1 MMLDSSVWPVPSDMP
16 GLSADEVHVWCA
28 AVDHEAS
35 LLDRL
40 QQLLS
45 AEERAKANRFRLP
58 KARAEFVVARG
69 LLRIIVGRYLD
80 TKPAYMQFCTGPHG
94 KPALLAQSGQAALR
108 FNVSH
113 SGGFILYAV
122 SRQREVG
129 VDLERICSELAV
141 EDLAARFFS
150 PRENAALLG
159 LPKNRRRDGF
169 FACWTRKEAFLK
181 AKGDGLSQ
189 PLDGFDVSLAPGEP
203 AALLGSRSHARD
215 VERWS
220 IREVPSIPGY
230 AGAVAGEGADWVLR
244 CWSLRKGQPW
254 THVLG

>member
-1 MMLDSSVWPVPSDMP
+1 MMLDLLVWPVPSDMP
-16 GLSADEVHVWCA
+16 RLGADEVHVWCA

-40 QQLLS
+40 QPLLS
-45 AEERAKANRFRLP
+45 AQEWAKAKRFRLQ
-58 KARAEFVVARG
+58 KARAECVVARG
-69 LLRIIVGRYLD
+69 LLRIIVGRYLNSNPGD
-80 TKPAYMQFCTGPHG
+80 LRFCAGPHG

-113 SGGFILYAV
+113 SVGFILYAV

-129 VDLERICSELAV
+129 VDVERICSELVV
-141 EDLAARFFS
+141 EDLAARYFS

-159 LPKNRRRDGF
+159 LPKNHRRDGF

-203 AALLGSRSHARD
+203 AALLGSRGQARD

-230 AGAVAGEGADWVLR
+230 AGAVAGEGVDWVLR
-244 CWSLRKGQPW
+244 SWSLP
-254 THVLG
+254 

>member
-1 MMLDSSVWPVPSDMP
+1 
-16 GLSADEVHVWCA
+16 VWCA
-28 AVDHEAS
+28 AVDGESSRLES
-35 LLDRL
+35 LR
-40 QQLLS
+40 QLLS
-45 AEERAKANRFRLP
+45 PDEREKVARFCFQKTREEFI
-58 KARAEFVVARG
+58 VARG
-69 LLRIIVGRYLD
+69 LLRIILGRCLD
-80 TKPAYMQFCTGPHG
+80 ANPAELCFRLGPHG
-94 KPALLAQSGQAALR
+94 KPSLTAGSGHDALR

-113 SGGFILYAV
+113 SGGLILYAV

-129 VDLERICSELAV
+129 VDLERICSELVV

-150 PRENAALLG
+150 PRENAALLA
-159 LPKNRRRDGF
+159 LPKNRRREGF

-203 AALLGSRSHARD
+203 AALLGSRGPARD

-230 AGAVAGEGADWVLR
+230 AGAVAGEGVDWELR
-244 CWSLRKGQPW
+244 CRSLR
-254 THVLG
+254 